1 MKKSIILGIF
11 ALSFLMV
18 SCGGS
23 GEATET
29 ISEEAKTEIVE
40 LEAETEKLEEKKADI
55 DASTEE
61 LEQLLE
67 EL

>member
-1 MKKSIILGIF
+1 MKKIIVLGGF

-23 GEATET
+23 GESTEAIT
-29 ISEEAKTEIVE
+29 EEEKTEIIE
-40 LEAETEKLEEKKADI
+40 LETETEKLEEKRVDI
-55 DASTEE
+55 DVSTKE
-61 LEQLLE
+61 LEDLLE

>member
-1 MKKSIILGIF
+1 MKNIIILGSF

-23 GEATET
+23 GESTET
-29 ISEEAKTEIVE
+29 ITEEEKTEIIE
-40 LEAETEKLEEKKADI
+40 LETETEKLEAKQADI
-55 DASTEE
+55 DASTKE
-61 LEQLLE
+61 LEDLLD